1 MYVQDLRNA
10 KTELSFSC
18 FEKGTVLVK
27 RYDPNEFFMKI
38 DETDVGNAVY
48 LDSGEVFEVE
58 PEAPC
63 LPVKYT
69 FTIED

>member
-1 MYVQDLRNA
+1 MYKIYATQRRNFLLA
-10 KTELSFSC
+10 VLKKGLYLS
-18 FEKGTVLVK
+18 KGMT
-27 RYDPNEFFMKI
+27 PNEFFMKI
-38 DETDVGNAVY
+38 DETDVGNAVC